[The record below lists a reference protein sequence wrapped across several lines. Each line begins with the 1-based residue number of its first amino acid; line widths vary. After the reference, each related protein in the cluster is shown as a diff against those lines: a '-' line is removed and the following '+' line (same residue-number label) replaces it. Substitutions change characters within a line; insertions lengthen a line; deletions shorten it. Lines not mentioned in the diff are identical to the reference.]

1 MMHERIQALIKDA
14 TRIIP
19 ADWNCVEDLEEFDKE
34 KFAKLII
41 QECLKITGSLSM
53 LHSRKDVAFDV
64 GYTMG
69 CERATKEIK
78 KHFGVE

>member
-1 MMHERIQALIKDA
+1 MNKRIKELAQKAGVSFLMEDDHSMVMNGK
-14 TRIIP
+14 
-19 ADWNCVEDLEEFDKE
+19 DLEM
-34 KFAKLII
+34 FAELII
-41 QECLKITGSLSM
+41 RECLKITDSLST

-69 CERATKEIK
+69 CERASKEIK